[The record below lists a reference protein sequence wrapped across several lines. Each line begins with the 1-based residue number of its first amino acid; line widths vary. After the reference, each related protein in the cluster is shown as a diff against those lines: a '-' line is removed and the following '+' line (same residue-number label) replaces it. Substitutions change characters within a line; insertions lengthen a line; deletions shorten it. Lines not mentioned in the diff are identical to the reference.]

1 MPSYFYAYFLL
12 AFSTLQHGQ
21 CRVLLLDSKIVLN
34 LELIGSRLCP
44 SSAKTT
50 RLPRRESLLIH
61 MLLVQRCQP
70 RHMLRTSDTSL
81 MAHPWTLQATTLYT
95 EVCHGGVW
103 ISMVPNAG
111 VAHLFLIWQEKKRK
125 KTNHAK
131 ILDQNLL
138 QDEWAGMHPWR
149 VFGQG
154 V

>member
-61 MLLVQRCQP
+61 MLLVSALP
-70 RHMLRTSDTSL
+70 ASSYAADIGYLVDGTPMD
-81 MAHPWTLQATTLYT
+81 AA
-95 EVCHGGVW
+95 GN
-103 ISMVPNAG
+103 NA
-111 VAHLFLIWQEKKRK
+111 VH
-125 KTNHAK
+125 
-131 ILDQNLL
+131 
-138 QDEWAGMHPWR
+138 
-149 VFGQG
+149 
-154 V
+154 